1 VVYVELAT
9 MDWLEVTVLAVVFL
23 VDNIRVD
30 RLVAC
35 LGIDALTLILAAK

>member
-1 VVYVELAT
+1 
-9 MDWLEVTVLAVVFL
+9 MDWLEVTVLAIVFL

-35 LGIDALTLILAAK
+35 LGIDGLTLILAAK